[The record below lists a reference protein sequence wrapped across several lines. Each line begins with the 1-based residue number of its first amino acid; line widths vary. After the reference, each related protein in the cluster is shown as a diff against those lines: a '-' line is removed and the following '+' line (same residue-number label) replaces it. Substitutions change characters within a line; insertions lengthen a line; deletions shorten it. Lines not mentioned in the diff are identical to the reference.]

1 MHFYKSSTW
10 RKNMKK
16 VDVVKKDLSN
26 LRLFIC
32 LFLVMFIFL
41 LLNAFWKQVKLKAMS
56 CNPSWCKNIFFE
68 TQISSMS

>member
-1 MHFYKSSTW
+1 
-10 RKNMKK
+10 MKK

-56 CNPSWCKNIFFE
+56 CNP
-68 TQISSMS
+68 